1 MVPESNES
9 DYFREF
15 VTTIIDLL
23 TPFTGTVSL
32 FVTLAGAGAVE
43 VAVEG
48 AVGGEMGGTMG
59 GAVGGVVGGVVG
71 GLMRVSRY

>member
-1 MVPESNES
+1 MLPESNES

-48 AVGGEMGGTMG
+48 AVGGAMGGEMGETIG
-59 GAVGGVVGGVVG
+59 GAVGA
-71 GLMRVSRY
+71 LMRVSRY